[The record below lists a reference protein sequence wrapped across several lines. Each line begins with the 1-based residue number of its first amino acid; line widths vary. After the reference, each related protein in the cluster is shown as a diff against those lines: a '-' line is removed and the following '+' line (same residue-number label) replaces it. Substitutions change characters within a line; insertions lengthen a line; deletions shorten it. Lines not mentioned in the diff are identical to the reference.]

1 MTFASPAAFFEEA
14 ADVNPRSL
22 ERGDETEQDAGESR
36 HTKRESENPVIDSNL
51 IHSRRAFWNDREQNI
66 DEPDTKNNPSNTAD
80 RGKQNTLGQHL
91 PDDTATARS
100 HRGADRDF
108 LLARGAASEKKI
120 GHVRTGDQQDEPH
133 SAEKRKERRLCFAHD
148 SFVKNREIRVPAFV
162 CIGKFLCVLRV
173 DRADT
178 GLRLL

>member
-1 MTFASPAAFFEEA
+1 MTFASPATFFEEA
-14 ADVNPRSL
+14 ADVQPRSL

-66 DEPDTKNNPSNTAD
+66 DEPDTKNNPSNNAD

-120 GHVRTGDQQDEPH
+120 GHVRTGDQPNEPPG
-133 SAEKRKERRLCFAHD
+133 AEKRKERRAWFAHE
-148 SFVKNREIRVPAFV
+148 SLVQICPNHVPAFY
-162 CIGKFLCVLRV
+162 
-173 DRADT
+173 
-178 GLRLL
+178 